1 MAIEKVGFIGL
12 GNMGIPMA
20 NNLIQAGHEV
30 YGMDINEASK
40 QKFKELG
47 GIIVDSIKELTE
59 KTKFIMTSLPT
70 PKIVEST
77 FCEND
82 GLIDSAEAGT
92 LLIDFSTVNPK
103 LNDDI
108 AALCKRRNLNYL
120 GAPVSGGVIGAIEAT
135 LTIMVG
141 GDKQDF
147 EKALPILNTLG
158 KNIFLLG
165 DSQSVGTR
173 IKLLNNLMIG
183 FYTEG
188 VAEMI
193 VLAESVGLSPDKV
206 YEILN
211 VSYGQSKIYTRNY
224 VEYMKNEDYQP
235 GFSIDLL
242 LKDLRL
248 AQEMANEG
256 NVDLT
261 ITNKLIENYEK
272 MSNEGFGSLDIS
284 AAYLSAAQKAKE
296 EIV

>member
-30 YGMDINEASK
+30 YGMDINEESK
-40 QKFKELG
+40 QKFKDLG

-59 KTKFIMTSLPT
+59 KTRFIMTSLPT
-70 PKIVEST
+70 PKIVESIY
-77 FCEND
+77 CETD
-82 GLIDSAEAGT
+82 GLIDSAEPGT

-272 MSNEGFGSLDIS
+272 MSNDGFGSLDIS

>member
-30 YGMDINEASK
+30 YGMDINEESK

-47 GIIVDSIKELTE
+47 GIVVHSINELTE

-70 PKIVEST
+70 PKIVESIY
-77 FCEND
+77 CDKN

-108 AALCKRRNLNYL
+108 AELCNRRNLHYL

-141 GDKQDF
+141 GDKEDF
-147 EKALPILNTLG
+147 EKALPIINLLG

-242 LKDLRL
+242 LKDMRL
-248 AQEMANEG
+248 AQEMADEG

-272 MSNEGFGSLDIS
+272 MSSDGFGHLDIS
-284 AAYLSAAQKAKE
+284 AAYLSAAQKSKE

>member
-30 YGMDINEASK
+30 YGMDINKESK

-47 GIIVDSIKELTE
+47 GIIVDSINELTE

-70 PKIVEST
+70 PKIVESIY
-77 FCEND
+77 CEKN

-108 AALCKRRNLNYL
+108 AALCKRKNLHYL

-141 GDKQDF
+141 GEKQDF

-248 AQEMANEG
+248 AREMANEG

-272 MSNEGFGSLDIS
+272 MSSDGFGSLDIS